1 MTNKKYNKTYGSLSD
16 AVYIHTL
23 DKIKWCNRS
32 GARLLGYDDPEEII
46 GKSPFEFATDEN
58 YLDILL
64 DACTSIRAGEGSRGH
79 TTLNSRDGR
88 EVAVLMR
95 CTLNGKTLVTVV
107 RPVVNPSLDRRTLR
121 FIEGIRNEVKTPLAV
136 IRGYT
141 ELMERMELDGAQLT
155 HFLSLI
161 RENLD
166 LLETSAEKIRTM
178 EGIEENLVW
187 TVNTPQPQL

>member
-1 MTNKKYNKTYGSLSD
+1 LTKKEYDKTYGSLSD

-32 GARLLGYDDPEEII
+32 GARLLGYDKPEEII

-64 DACTSIRAGEGSRGH
+64 DAGTSIKTREGSGGH
-79 TTLNSRDGR
+79 TTLNRRDGK
-88 EVAVLMR
+88 EVAVLIR
-95 CTLNGKTLVTVV
+95 CALNGKTLVTVV
-107 RPVVNPSLDRRTLR
+107 RPVVNPTLDRKTLR

-136 IRGYT
+136 IKGYT

-155 HFLSLI
+155 HFLLLM
-161 RENLD
+161 RENID
-166 LLETSAEKIRTM
+166 LLEATAEKIRTM
-178 EGIEENLVW
+178 EGIEENLAW
-187 TVNTPQPQL
+187 TVNTPLTL